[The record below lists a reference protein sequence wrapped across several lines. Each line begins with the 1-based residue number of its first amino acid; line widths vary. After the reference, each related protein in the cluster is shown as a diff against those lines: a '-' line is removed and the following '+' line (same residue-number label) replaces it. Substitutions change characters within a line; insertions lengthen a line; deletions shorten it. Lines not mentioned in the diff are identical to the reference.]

1 MVLCPMY
8 SYIIYPSMVIMQHL
22 VFELRLLQF
31 LANQS
36 TGGLA
41 VVAFATWA
49 ACLGRPGPVT
59 HKEERGKKRE
69 KREKEERKKEK
80 EKKRKKR
87 REERE
92 EDLRPIMGR
101 LFHDKTLYVIAL

>member
-1 MVLCPMY
+1 
-8 SYIIYPSMVIMQHL
+8 MQHL

-41 VVAFATWA
+41 VVAIATWA

-69 KREKEERKKEK
+69 KREKEERKKERKKEGERK
-80 EKKRKKR
+80 EKKKEKR
-87 REERE
+87 RK
-92 EDLRPIMGR
+92 GR
-101 LFHDKTLYVIAL
+101 RLKTNYGPVIPW